1 MADEE
6 GAAQGEL
13 AITRTGDRLRL
24 AREAAGLSL
33 ADVATRTRITQRHLQ
48 AIENSE
54 FSELP
59 GRTYVTGFARAYA
72 RAIDLPEAEIG
83 AAIRRELD
91 EDQYGARPVY
101 EAYEPTDPARLPTA
115 RLTWTLVI
123 IALLLVSAYGV
134 WRFLSVEPDE
144 ALIAAQNRAAEASE
158 APAAAATTAPSGAA
172 GAAAALPANAPV
184 VLTGVSEVWIGF
196 DDAQGKTEN
205 WRTLD
210 AGETYEVPAAYIEQ
224 FTLRTSRP
232 QGLKIT
238 VGGRDIGAIG
248 PADTLVKGISLK
260 PADLVSRTEGHAASV
275 PLPRPGSSRPAA
287 PARAPTAAPAPAPA
301 TTPEG

>member
-1 MADEE
+1 MTDEDVAPE
-6 GAAQGEL
+6 QGEL

-33 ADVATRTRITQRHLQ
+33 ADVATRTRITQRHLA
-48 AIENSE
+48 AIEKSD

-72 RAIDLPEAEIG
+72 RAVDLPEAEIG
-83 AAIRRELD
+83 AAVRQELE
-91 EDQYGARPVY
+91 EDAYGSRPLY

-123 IALLLVSAYGV
+123 VTLLLASAYGV

-144 ALIAAQNRAAEASE
+144 ALIAAQNRDADASE
-158 APAAAATTAPSGAA
+158 APQNDAAAAPATKA
-172 GAAAALPANAPV
+172 GAAAIAANAPV
-184 VLTGVSEVWIGF
+184 VLTGLSEVWIGF

-210 AGETYEVPAAYIEQ
+210 AGETYQVPPDYIEK
-224 FTLRTSRP
+224 FTLRTSIP
-232 QGLKIT
+232 QALKVT
-238 VGGRDIGAIG
+238 VGGRDVGAIG
-248 PADTLVKGISLK
+248 AADTLVKNVSLK
-260 PADLVSRTEGHAASV
+260 PADLV
-275 PLPRPGSSRPAA
+275 
-287 PARAPTAAPAPAPA
+287 ARAEGNGTTGAAAPA
-301 TTPEG
+301 TTPAARAQPKG

>member
-1 MADEE
+1 MADEDV
-6 GAAQGEL
+6 APQQGEL

-33 ADVATRTRITQRHLQ
+33 ADIATRTRVTQRHLQ

-72 RAIDLPEAEIG
+72 RALDLPEAEI
-83 AAIRRELD
+83 AAELRRELD
-91 EDQYGARPVY
+91 EDEYGARPLY

-123 IALLLVSAYGV
+123 VALLLVSAYGV

-144 ALIAAQNRAAEASE
+144 ALIAAQNADADASE
-158 APAAAATTAPSGAA
+158 APAAATPTAGTPK
-172 GAAAALPANAPV
+172 AAAPNAAIPANAPV
-184 VLTGVSEVWIGF
+184 VLTGLSEVWIGF
-196 DDAQGKTEN
+196 DDAAGKTEN

-232 QGLKIT
+232 QALKIT
-238 VGGRDIGAIG
+238 VGGRDVGATG

-260 PADLVSRTEGHAASV
+260 PADLVARAEGSGSAATV
-275 PLPRPGSSRPAA
+275 PLPRAKGA
-287 PARAPTAAPAPAPA
+287 PARP
-301 TTPEG
+301 

>member
-6 GAAQGEL
+6 VADQGEL

-24 AREAAGLSL
+24 AREAGGLSL
-33 ADVATRTRITQRHLQ
+33 ADVATRTRITQRHLV
-48 AIENSE
+48 AIEKSD

-72 RAIDLPEAEIG
+72 RAVELPEAEIG
-83 AAIRRELD
+83 ASIRRELE
-91 EDQYGARPVY
+91 EDAYGARPLY

-123 IALLLVSAYGV
+123 VTLLLASAYGV

-144 ALIAAQNRAAEASE
+144 ALIAAQNRDADASE
-158 APAAAATTAPSGAA
+158 APKSAAVPATAAVTGQSTVATD
-172 GAAAALPANAPV
+172 APV
-184 VLTGVSEVWIGF
+184 ILTGLSEVWIGF

-210 AGETYEVPAAYIEQ
+210 QGETYQVPPAYIEQ
-224 FTLRTSRP
+224 FTLRTSIP
-232 QGLKIT
+232 QALRVT
-238 VGGRDIGAIG
+238 VGGRDIGAVG
-248 PADTLVKGISLK
+248 PADTLVKGVSLK
-260 PADLVSRTEGHAASV
+260 PADLV
-275 PLPRPGSSRPAA
+275 
-287 PARAPTAAPAPAPA
+287 ARADGSGTPPIAPPPVGAQLKR
-301 TTPEG
+301 

>member
-1 MADEE
+1 MTDEDVAPE
-6 GAAQGEL
+6 QGEL

-33 ADVATRTRITQRHLQ
+33 ADVATRTRITQRHLA
-48 AIENSE
+48 AIEKSD

-72 RAIDLPEAEIG
+72 RAVDLPEAEIG
-83 AAIRRELD
+83 AAVRRELE
-91 EDQYGARPVY
+91 EDAYGSRPLY

-123 IALLLVSAYGV
+123 VTLLLASAYGV

-144 ALIAAQNRAAEASE
+144 ALIAAQNRDADASE
-158 APAAAATTAPSGAA
+158 APQNDAAAAPATKA
-172 GAAAALPANAPV
+172 GAAAIAANAPV
-184 VLTGVSEVWIGF
+184 VLTGLSEVWIGF

-210 AGETYEVPAAYIEQ
+210 AGETYQVPPDYIEK
-224 FTLRTSRP
+224 FTLRTSIP
-232 QGLKIT
+232 QALKVT
-238 VGGRDIGAIG
+238 VGGRDVGAIG
-248 PADTLVKGISLK
+248 AADTLVKNVSLK
-260 PADLVSRTEGHAASV
+260 PADLVARAEGNGATGAAT
-275 PLPRPGSSRPAA
+275 PAAA
-287 PARAPTAAPAPAPA
+287 PAARAQPK
-301 TTPEG
+301 G

>member
-6 GAAQGEL
+6 VAAQGEL
-13 AITRTGDRLRL
+13 AITRTGDTLRL

-33 ADVATRTRITQRHLQ
+33 ADIATRTRVTQRHLL
-48 AIENSE
+48 AIEKSE

-72 RAIDLPEAEIG
+72 RAVDLPEAEIA

-91 EDQYGARPVY
+91 EDAYGARPLY

-123 IALLLVSAYGV
+123 VALLLVSAYGV

-144 ALIAAQNRAAEASE
+144 ALIAAQNQAADASE
-158 APAAAATTAPSGAA
+158 APPTAATTTAPAKA
-172 GAAAALPANAPV
+172 GPAGTVAANAPV
-184 VLTGVSEVWIGF
+184 VLTGISEVWIGF

-210 AGETYEVPAAYIEQ
+210 PGEAYEVPPAYIEQ
-224 FTLRTSRP
+224 FTLRTSIP
-232 QGLKIT
+232 QALKVT
-238 VGGRDIGAIG
+238 VGGRDVGAIG

-260 PADLVSRTEGHAASV
+260 PADLVARADGAAATPPVASV
-275 PLPRPGSSRPAA
+275 PLPK
-287 PARAPTAAPAPAPA
+287 
-301 TTPEG
+301 TTR

>member
-6 GAAQGEL
+6 VAEQGEL

-33 ADVATRTRITQRHLQ
+33 ADVATRTRITQRHLK
-48 AIENSE
+48 AIEKSD

-72 RAIDLPEAEIG
+72 RAVDLPEAEIG
-83 AAIRRELD
+83 ASVRRELEED
-91 EDQYGARPVY
+91 EHGSRPLY
-101 EAYEPTDPARLPTA
+101 EAYEPTDPDRLPTA

-123 IALLLVSAYGV
+123 VTALLASAYGV

-144 ALIAAQNRAAEASE
+144 ALIAAQNQAADASE
-158 APAAAATTAPSGAA
+158 APAANAGPATPAKTPA
-172 GAAAALPANAPV
+172 GAAVAADAPV
-184 VLTGVSEVWIGF
+184 VLTGISEVWIGF
-196 DDAQGKTEN
+196 DDANGKTEN

-210 AGETYEVPAAYIEQ
+210 AGEAYQVPPAYIEQ
-224 FTLRTSRP
+224 FTLRTSIP
-232 QGLKIT
+232 QALKVT
-238 VGGRDIGAIG
+238 VGGRDVGAIG

-260 PADLVSRTEGHAASV
+260 PADLVARAGASA
-275 PLPRPGSSRPAA
+275 PAA
-287 PARAPTAAPAPAPA
+287 TAAPK
-301 TTPEG
+301 TNG

>member
-1 MADEE
+1 MAEE
-6 GAAQGEL
+6 EVAPQGEL

-33 ADVATRTRITQRHLQ
+33 ADVATRTRITQRHLA
-48 AIENSE
+48 AIEKSD

-72 RAIDLPEAEIG
+72 RAVDLPEAEIG
-83 AAIRRELD
+83 AAIRQELE
-91 EDQYGARPVY
+91 EDAYGSRPLY

-123 IALLLVSAYGV
+123 VTLLLASAYGV

-144 ALIAAQNRAAEASE
+144 ALIAAQNRAADASE
-158 APAAAATTAPSGAA
+158 APQSDAAAAPATKAA
-172 GAAAALPANAPV
+172 TGQSAVAANAPV

-210 AGETYEVPAAYIEQ
+210 AGETYQVPPAYIEQ
-224 FTLRTSRP
+224 FTLRTSIP
-232 QGLKIT
+232 QALKVT
-238 VGGRDIGAIG
+238 VGGRDIGPIG
-248 PADTLVKGISLK
+248 AADTLVKNVSLK
-260 PADLVSRTEGHAASV
+260 PADLVARAEGNGA
-275 PLPRPGSSRPAA
+275 AA
-287 PARAPTAAPAPAPA
+287 PAAGPRPK
-301 TTPEG
+301 G

>member
-1 MADEE
+1 
-6 GAAQGEL
+6 
-13 AITRTGDRLRL
+13 DRLRL

-33 ADVATRTRITQRHLQ
+33 ADIATRTRVTQRHLQ

-72 RAIDLPEAEIG
+72 RALDLPEAEI
-83 AAIRRELD
+83 AAELRRELD
-91 EDQYGARPVY
+91 EDEYGARPLY

-144 ALIAAQNRAAEASE
+144 ALIAAQNADADASE
-158 APAAAATTAPSGAA
+158 APAAATPAA
-172 GAAAALPANAPV
+172 GTPKAAAPNAAIPANAPV
-184 VLTGVSEVWIGF
+184 VLTGLSEVWIGF
-196 DDAQGKTEN
+196 DDATGKTEN

-232 QGLKIT
+232 QALKIT
-238 VGGRDIGAIG
+238 VGGRDVGATG

-260 PADLVSRTEGHAASV
+260 PADLVARAEGSGSTATV
-275 PLPRPGSSRPAA
+275 PLPRAKGA
-287 PARAPTAAPAPAPA
+287 PARP
-301 TTPEG
+301 

>member
-1 MADEE
+1 MAEE
-6 GAAQGEL
+6 EVATQGEL

-48 AIENSE
+48 AIEKSE

-72 RAIDLPEAEIG
+72 RAVDLPETEI
-83 AAIRRELD
+83 AADIRRELD
-91 EDQYGARPVY
+91 EDQYGARPIY

-115 RLTWTLVI
+115 RLAWTLVI
-123 IALLLVSAYGV
+123 VAAVLVSAYGV

-144 ALIAAQNRAAEASE
+144 ALVAAQNRDADASE
-158 APAAAATTAPSGAA
+158 APAAATAPVVAGKTVADGAV
-172 GAAAALPANAPV
+172 PADAPV
-184 VLTGVSEVWIGF
+184 VLTGISEVWIGF
-196 DDAQGKTEN
+196 DDANGKTEN

-210 AGETYEVPAAYIEQ
+210 PGETYQVPAAYIEQ

-232 QGLKIT
+232 QALKVT
-238 VGGRDIGAIG
+238 VGGRDIGSLGA
-248 PADTLVKGISLK
+248 ANTLVKSISLK
-260 PADLVSRTEGHAASV
+260 PADL
-275 PLPRPGSSRPAA
+275 L
-287 PARAPTAAPAPAPA
+287 ARAEGGATAPAPKASPRR
-301 TTPEG
+301 

>member
-6 GAAQGEL
+6 TAPEQGEL
-13 AITRTGDRLRL
+13 AITRTGDKLRL

-33 ADVATRTRITQRHLQ
+33 ADVATRTRITQRHLD
-48 AIENSE
+48 AIEKSD

-72 RAIDLPEAEIG
+72 RAVDLPETEI
-83 AAIRRELD
+83 AASIRRELE

-144 ALIAAQNRAAEASE
+144 ALIAAQNQAAEDSE
-158 APAAAATTAPSGAA
+158 APATQAATATAPAKTGASVA
-172 GAAAALPANAPV
+172 ANAPV
-184 VLTGVSEVWIGF
+184 VLTGLSEVWIGF
-196 DDAQGKTEN
+196 DDAKGKTEN

-210 AGETYEVPAAYIEQ
+210 PGETYEVPAAYIEQ
-224 FTLRTSRP
+224 FTLRTSIP
-232 QGLKIT
+232 QALKVT
-238 VGGRDIGAIG
+238 VGGRDVGPIG

-260 PADLVSRTEGHAASV
+260 PADLVARAGGGTAATA
-275 PLPRPGSSRPAA
+275 PAA
-287 PARAPTAAPAPAPA
+287 TPAPKTAR
-301 TTPEG
+301 